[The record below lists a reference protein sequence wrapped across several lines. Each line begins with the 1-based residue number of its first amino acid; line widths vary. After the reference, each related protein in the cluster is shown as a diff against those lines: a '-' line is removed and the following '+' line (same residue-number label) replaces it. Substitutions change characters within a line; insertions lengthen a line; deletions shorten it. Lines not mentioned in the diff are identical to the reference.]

1 MVKRSTWI
9 ILGVFG
15 VLLVAVFALPRLGIE
30 PTPTEDPF
38 GTLPEA
44 GPLLFDVIATDMVE
58 VRITAQ
64 DGRALRVERV
74 DEFQWQMLAP
84 VEAGPEEVDIFALQ
98 SVLFGLMGLEST
110 PLDEEITDLAA
121 VGLDPPAYIIVI
133 KLADGTQRSV
143 QVGNLNG
150 LGTDYFARRPEQPVL
165 LVDALTLDSI
175 LQLLENP
182 PLAPTALP
190 GEDIPTP

>member
-1 MVKRSTWI
+1 
-9 ILGVFG
+9 
-15 VLLVAVFALPRLGIE
+15 
-30 PTPTEDPF
+30 
-38 GTLPEA
+38 
-44 GPLLFDVIATDMVE
+44 LLFDVIATDMVE

-98 SVLFGLMGLEST
+98 SVLFGLMSLEST
-110 PLDEEITDLAA
+110 PLEEEITDLAA

-150 LGTDYFARRPEQPVL
+150 LSTDYFARRPEQPVL